1 MTIHKIDREKLAEA
15 VEYSQEATPRIDG
28 EYWTTMRQAAE
39 NWLAITDPGFEVSE
53 EMINNVIGFDLKGT
67 MTDGVETQ
75 AYCAH
80 VKKIML
86 ESIFKAMIATMI
98 KGE

>member
-39 NWLAITDPGFEVSE
+39 NWLAITDPGFEPSE
-53 EMINNVIGFDLKGT
+53 EMVEAGDNESSRWFVISKCGRVGIV
-67 MTDGVETQ
+67 VEG
-75 AYCAH
+75 Y
-80 VKKIML
+80 IR
-86 ESIFKAMIATMI
+86 IFKAMIATTI
-98 KGE
+98 GGQKQ